1 MEYIQ
6 IIHTFE
12 LDRIK
17 HSYENFSSPI
27 ALIDDSTTLDNEQ
40 DGICVRAIGIYSS
53 FITQSL
59 VETWSLAYHTSG
71 RNSACIMEQAWKTYN
86 IVMSD
91 IIATLVDMVSTNSV
105 AYTELLRDNNVIF
118 DIGCFSQLWII
129 LKNNLFAKN

>member
-12 LDRIK
+12 LDRI
-17 HSYENFSSPI
+17 ENFSSPI

-86 IVMSD
+86 IVISD

-105 AYTELLRDNNVIF
+105 VYTELLRDNDIF
-118 DIGCFSQLWII
+118 AIGYFSQLWIM
-129 LKNNLFAKN
+129 LENNLFAKN